1 MFLDKE
7 KNINVLKKFV
17 SKNTKEEL
25 NAFYSELLKKEDLSP
40 NLKELL
46 LYLVTFKEQE
56 DYSIQSIQDLT
67 ELLITKYKEKILS
80 SHELICLIFHLPC
93 YIGLILNQIKEDL
106 NEQDY
111 DYLYEESID
120 YEDEYLISIYD
131 LNYDNIPINKKIDQ
145 VYLSKN
151 YTLKRHKSDKIV
163 S

>member
-1 MFLDKE
+1 MQQL
-7 KNINVLKKFV
+7 
-17 SKNTKEEL
+17 
-25 NAFYSELLKKEDLSP
+25 
-40 NLKELL
+40 
-46 LYLVTFKEQE
+46 
-56 DYSIQSIQDLT
+56 
-67 ELLITKYKEKILS
+67 
-80 SHELICLIFHLPC
+80 HLATWRRER
-93 YIGLILNQIKEDL
+93 NQIKEDL

-120 YEDEYLISIYD
+120 YEEEYLISIYD